1 MDNMDTSLQD
11 IMNGALENLR
21 GIVQSEDMVFK
32 PIYLDENTM
41 AIPLTKVSVGFVSG
55 GGGSKSDDKSVNEKK
70 SKPQPYGGGGG
81 GGISMTPMG
90 FLVFYENQ
98 PTLVKVDEKSSA
110 DRWKDLISA
119 TLNLVKDKK

>member
-1 MDNMDTSLQD
+1 MDNMDNSLQD

-21 GIVQSEDMVFK
+21 GMVQSEDMVFK

-55 GGGSKSDDKSVNEKK
+55 GGGSQVSGGQVEKK
-70 SKPQPYGGGGG
+70 SRPQPYAGGGG

-90 FLVFYENQ
+90 FLVFYDSQ
-98 PTLVKVDEKSSA
+98 PTLVKVDEKSGSEK
-110 DRWKDLISA
+110 WKDLISA
-119 TLNLVKDKK
+119 AINLVKDKK